1 MRIFNHNLSSWWQFS
16 IIICLLHPGIV
27 LIVHCDNLSNPRFHR
42 IWLRNQD
49 AGRVPYHAWEK
60 EQNIIQQ
67 KARRMKMFHKYIR
80 ESSPIVPPVY
90 KTSTFDSFLK
100 SNENCLS
107 KAAKTWLLFLFFWH
121 KFKSC
126 SPMLP
131 ERIRVLG
138 TLLLSIDAFFG
149 LSLLDWFDSWR
160 IGDLQ
165 EIYLLRD
172 LEYYEY

>member
-1 MRIFNHNLSSWWQFS
+1 MAIFNHNLSSPPWNSPHRALWQSFESEIPSHLVEEPRRRQSSLPCLRIKFNTMHNWWRCFTNMWDS
-16 IIICLLHPGIV
+16 L
-27 LIVHCDNLSNPRFHR
+27 
-42 IWLRNQD
+42 
-49 AGRVPYHAWEK
+49 
-60 EQNIIQQ
+60 
-67 KARRMKMFHKYIR
+67 
-80 ESSPIVPPVY
+80 PIVPPVY

-100 SNENCLS
+100 SSENCLS
-107 KAAKTWLLFLFFWH
+107 KAAKTWHLLRAGSFFWH

-172 LEYYEY
+172 LEY